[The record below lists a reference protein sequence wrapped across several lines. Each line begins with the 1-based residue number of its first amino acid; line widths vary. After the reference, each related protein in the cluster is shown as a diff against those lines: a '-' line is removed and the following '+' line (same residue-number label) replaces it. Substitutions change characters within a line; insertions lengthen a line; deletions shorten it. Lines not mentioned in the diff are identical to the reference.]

1 MKVHVVDER
10 KREIREPYVVRMGG
24 WTLERYLA
32 ESPDNARWEY
42 VRGEVIMYSPA
53 TAEHQRLVGFLY
65 RLLQGYCEA
74 KGWGE
79 VLTGPAAVQLAPE
92 VVREP
97 DVFILAPEDA
107 LRAKGAPLPLRP
119 VLVVEVISP
128 STRSLDL
135 GEKAHDYAE
144 AGVPEYWAV
153 DPQRKEFY
161 LHRPVGEG
169 EYRVQT
175 LSEGKVESAAVPGL
189 WMWVDWLWR
198 SPLPAVAPC
207 LEEVLR
213 RHER

>member
-1 MKVHVVDER
+1 MKIHVVDER

-32 ESPDNARWEY
+32 ESPDNARWED

-65 RLLQGYCEA
+65 RFLQGYCEA

-97 DVFILAPEDA
+97 DVFVLAPEDA

-153 DPQRKEFY
+153 DPQRKELY
-161 LHRPVGEG
+161 LHELQQRA
-169 EYRVQT
+169 YRVQT
-175 LSEGKVESAAVPGL
+175 LSEGWVESTAVPGL
-189 WMWVDWLWR
+189 RLRVEWLWQ
-198 SPLPAVAPC
+198 SILPAVSAC
-207 LEEVLR
+207 LQEVLR
-213 RHER
+213 